1 MLQWFPIGEEEEEGG
16 EGDKGEGDEGEGDKD
31 EDDKDDEDK
40 DDDEEEVLLY
50 VPFIKCQCPFYE
62 PRLPELG
69 LDSWAQALLLHCLD
83 LLF

>member
-1 MLQWFPIGEEEEEGG
+1 MLQWFPVGEEEGG
-16 EGDKGEGDEGEGDKD
+16 EGDKGEGDEGEGDKGEGDKD
-31 EDDKDDEDK
+31 EDDEDE

-69 LDSWAQALLLHCLD
+69 LDSRAQALLLHCLD

>member
-69 LDSWAQALLLHCLD
+69 LDSRAQALLLHCLD